1 MTNSMQ
7 LDIVSAET
15 EIFSGSVSAV
25 FAPAIVGD
33 VGIYPQHTPLVTR
46 LKPGELKIEVE
57 GEDDRYIYVSGGM
70 LEVQPDV
77 VTVLSDTA
85 IRAEDLDENMALQAK
100 QHAEELL
107 KDKQSEVDSA
117 RALAELAEAAA
128 QLRMIEK
135 FRKGKV

>member
-1 MTNSMQ
+1 MTNTMQ

-15 EIFSGSVSAV
+15 EIFSGTVSAV

-57 GEDDRYIYVSGGM
+57 GEEDRYIYVSGGM

-85 IRAEDLDENMALQAK
+85 IRAEDLDESMALQAK
-100 QHAEELL
+100 QQAEELL

-135 FRKGKV
+135 FRKGKS

>member
-1 MTNSMQ
+1 MANTMQ

-15 EIFSGSVSAV
+15 EIFSGTVNAV

-57 GEDDRYIYVSGGM
+57 GEEDRFIFVSGGM

-85 IRAEDLDENMALQAK
+85 IRAEDLDETMALEAK

-107 KDKQSEVDSA
+107 KDKKSEIDSA
-117 RALAELAEAAA
+117 RALADLAEAAA

>member
-57 GEDDRYIYVSGGM
+57 GEEDRYIYVSGGM

-85 IRAEDLDENMALQAK
+85 IRAEDLDENLALQAK

>member
-1 MTNSMQ
+1 MASTMQ

-15 EIFSGSVSAV
+15 EIFSGTVNAV
-25 FAPAIVGD
+25 IAPAIVGD

-57 GEDDRYIYVSGGM
+57 GEEDRFIYVSGGM

-85 IRAEDLDENMALQAK
+85 IRAEDLDESMALEAK
-100 QHAEELL
+100 QKAEETL
-107 KDKQSEVDSA
+107 KDKQSEIDSA

-128 QLRMIEK
+128 QLRLIEK
-135 FRKGKV
+135 MRRG

>member
-1 MTNSMQ
+1 MATTMQ

-15 EIFSGSVSAV
+15 EIFSGTVNAV
-25 FAPAIVGD
+25 FAPAIIGD

-57 GEDDRYIYVSGGM
+57 GEEDRFIYVSGGM
-70 LEVQPDV
+70 IEVQPDV

-85 IRAEDLDENMALQAK
+85 IRAEDLDENMALEAK

-107 KDKQSEVDSA
+107 KDKGAEVDSA
-117 RALAELAEAAA
+117 RALSELAEAAA

-135 FRKGKV
+135 FRKGKR

>member
-1 MTNSMQ
+1 MASTMQ

-15 EIFSGSVSAV
+15 EIFSGTVNAV
-25 FAPAIVGD
+25 IAPAIVGD

-57 GEDDRYIYVSGGM
+57 GEEDHFIYVSGGM

-85 IRAEDLDENMALQAK
+85 IRAEDRDESMALEAK
-100 QHAEELL
+100 QRAEEAL
-107 KDKQSEVDSA
+107 KDKQSEIDSA

-135 FRKGKV
+135 MRKGT

>member
-1 MTNSMQ
+1 MAASIQ

-15 EIFSGSVSAV
+15 EIFSGTVNAV
-25 FAPAIVGD
+25 IAPAIMGD

-46 LKPGELKIEVE
+46 LKPGELKIEID
-57 GEDDRYIYVSGGM
+57 GEEDQYIYVSGGM

-85 IRAEDLDENMALQAK
+85 MRAEDLDENMALQAK
-100 QHAEELL
+100 QKAEESLA
-107 KDKQSEVDSA
+107 DKQSDIDSA
-117 RALAELAEAAA
+117 RALAELAESAA

-135 FRKGKV
+135 IRKNKR

>member
-1 MTNSMQ
+1 MATNMQ

-15 EIFSGSVSAV
+15 EIFSGTVNAV

-57 GEDDRYIYVSGGM
+57 GEEDRYIYVSGGM
-70 LEVQPDV
+70 IEVQPDV

-85 IRAEDLDENMALQAK
+85 IRAEDLDENMALEAK

-135 FRKGKV
+135 FRRGKV

>member
-1 MTNSMQ
+1 MAINMQ

-15 EIFSGSVSAV
+15 EIFSGAVNAV
-25 FAPAIVGD
+25 FAPAIMGD

-46 LKPGELKIEVE
+46 LKPGELKIEVD
-57 GEDDRYIYVSGGM
+57 GEEDQYIYVSGGM

-100 QHAEELL
+100 QQAEESLRDQ
-107 KDKQSEVDSA
+107 KAEVDTA

-128 QLRMIEK
+128 QLRMIDK
-135 FRKGKV
+135 IRKGKT

>member
-1 MTNSMQ
+1 MATNMQ
-7 LDIVSAET
+7 LDIVSAEI
-15 EIFSGSVSAV
+15 EIFSGTVNAV
-25 FAPAIVGD
+25 FAPAIMGD

-57 GEDDRYIYVSGGM
+57 GEEDRYIFISGGM

-85 IRAEDLDENMALQAK
+85 IRAEDLDENMALEAK

-107 KDKQSEVDSA
+107 KDNKSQVDSA

-135 FRKGKV
+135 FRRGKA

>member
-1 MTNSMQ
+1 MANTIQ
-7 LDIVSAET
+7 LDIVSAES
-15 EIFSGSVSAV
+15 EIFSGTVNAV
-25 FAPAIVGD
+25 FAPGIIGD

-57 GEDDRYIYVSGGM
+57 GEEDQFIYVSGGM
-70 LEVQPDV
+70 FEIQPDV

-85 IRAEDLDENMALQAK
+85 VRAEDLDENMALEAK

-107 KDKQSEVDSA
+107 KDKGAEVDSA
-117 RALAELAEAAA
+117 RALSELAEAAA

-135 FRKGKV
+135 FRKGKI

>member
-1 MTNSMQ
+1 MATNMQ

-15 EIFSGSVSAV
+15 EIFSGTVNAV
-25 FAPAIVGD
+25 FAPAIIGD

-57 GEDDRYIYVSGGM
+57 GEEDRFIYVSGGM
-70 LEVQPDV
+70 IEVQPDV

-85 IRAEDLDENMALQAK
+85 IRAEDLDETMALEAK

-107 KDKQSEVDSA
+107 KDKKSEVDSA

>member
-1 MTNSMQ
+1 MQ
-7 LDIVSAET
+7 LDIVSAES
-15 EIFSGSVSAV
+15 EIYSGTVNAV

-33 VGIYPQHTPLVTR
+33 VGIYPQHTPLVTQ
-46 LKPGELKIEVE
+46 LKPGEIKIEVD
-57 GEDDRYIYVSGGM
+57 GEEDLYIYVSGGM

-85 IRAEDLDENMALQAK
+85 IRAEDLDESMALESK

-107 KDKQSEVDSA
+107 KDKSSEVDSA

-135 FRKGKV
+135 IRKGKK

>member
-1 MTNSMQ
+1 MATNMQ

-15 EIFSGSVSAV
+15 EIFSGTVSAV

-57 GEDDRYIYVSGGM
+57 GEEDRYIYVSGGM
-70 LEVQPDV
+70 IEVQPDV

-85 IRAEDLDENMALQAK
+85 IRAEDLDENMALEAK

-135 FRKGKV
+135 FRRGKV